1 MPHYKITKI
10 KLSCFLER
18 MVSLA
23 KFLENQ
29 EKDPKISEIFKENI
43 RSYCDYKIDKLY
55 KEYKNSC

>member
-1 MPHYKITKI
+1 
-10 KLSCFLER
+10 

-43 RSYCDYKIDKLY
+43 HSYCDYKIDKLY
-55 KEYKNSC
+55 KEYKNSCQIKK